1 MDENEILTEPKQ
13 YIVVKLDQ
21 EQYGIDIT
29 FIDNI
34 VRMQRI
40 TRVPKVQSFFPGVIN
55 LRGEIIP
62 VMSLR
67 NRFGLPDKEYTNAT
81 RMIILKPDNNAKIGI
96 LVDEVREV
104 VTLGEDNIEKATRDE
119 QGMNLLGIGKYKDT
133 LISLLNI
140 QEIIQELDNV

>member
-21 EQYGIDIT
+21 EQYGIDIS

-34 VRMQRI
+34 VRMERI

-67 NRFGLPDKEYTNAT
+67 NRFGLADKEYTNAT
-81 RMIILKPDNNAKIGI
+81 RMIILKPENGAKIGI

-104 VTLGEDNIEKATRDE
+104 VTLEESSIEKATRDE
-119 QGMNLLGIGKYKDT
+119 QGVNLLGVGKYKDT

-140 QEIIQELDNV
+140 QEIIQELDNA